1 MVDEREDRQWYHT
14 ASIMAMIAEVHRDAK
29 KHRKPYSAIQFHPM
43 HRNKPVAPVEQVD
56 IRILK
61 SIFVDRPEA

>member
-1 MVDEREDRQWYHT
+1 MVDAREDRQWYHT
-14 ASIMAMIAEVHRDAK
+14 ASIMAIIAEVHRDTK
-29 KHRKPYSAIQFHPM
+29 KNRKPYSAVQFHPM
-43 HRNKPVAPVEQVD
+43 HRSKRVAPVEQVD